1 MGMPKFRLRIR
12 GRLYAGFMALVA
24 VGLVMA
30 VVAVWN
36 LRSVQEQVAKAS
48 AFSDST
54 ARVLEISTHLQ
65 AIQRAN
71 LRYIYDAN
79 ESAMREAAERE
90 TAATELLQV
99 GAKGTASEERR
110 KLYNDLIA
118 DIARM
123 RSLRDNL
130 GDAVNEA
137 RTGKATLLPSGDEL
151 TVKMGKLVDVARA
164 AVDEDT
170 AALVADLESRLLV
183 VQIANWRFLALRDT
197 KGPANFRT
205 NVDRAMQRLSA
216 LEKSPQASELRT
228 TLAPVKTSLGI
239 YKSAFETTSA
249 AMLQADEIY
258 HKNLAPLIV
267 DSIAKLKVAEA
278 ALKKDYKESRSQAE
292 AVIDGTTTVQEIA
305 GGIAVLFGLIVAF
318 LTARSLVG
326 PLTSMTRAMGLLAG
340 GNLEIEIPGRGKAD
354 EIGDMAKAIQVF
366 KDNMVETER
375 LRAEQVEVE
384 ARQAESRKKDMV
396 RLADQF
402 EQAVGEIVDT
412 VSSASSEL
420 EASAGTL
427 TATASRAQDRST
439 EVASASQ
446 EATANVQAVA
456 SATEELS
463 SSVSEI
469 ARQVQESARI
479 ATEAV
484 GQASRT
490 NARVGELSKAA
501 ARIGDVVELITTI
514 AGQTNLLALNA
525 TIEAARAG
533 DAGRGFAVVASEVK
547 ALAQQT
553 AKATD
558 EIAQQVSGIQA
569 ATEESVGSIREISG
583 TIERLSEISSTVAA
597 AVEQQ
602 GAATREIS
610 RNVQQA
616 AHGTQRVSTNIGD
629 VQRGASETGSASS
642 QVLSAARSLSADS
655 NRLKQEVAKFLNSV
669 HAA

>member
-1 MGMPKFRLRIR
+1 MPKFRLRIR

>member
-1 MGMPKFRLRIR
+1 MPKFRLRIR

-36 LRSVQEQVAKAS
+36 LWAVQDQVGRQS
-48 AFSDST
+48 ALSDST

-71 LRYIYDAN
+71 LRYIYDAS
-79 ESAMREAAERE
+79 EPAMKEAAERE
-90 TAATELLQV
+90 TAAIELLQV

-118 DIARM
+118 DIGKM

-151 TVKMGKLVDVARA
+151 TVKMNKLTDVARA

-170 AALVADLESRLLV
+170 AALVADLESRLLL

-205 NVDRAMQRLSA
+205 NVDRASQRLA
-216 LEKSPQASELRT
+216 AIEKSPQAAELRT

-267 DSIAKLKVAEA
+267 ESIAKLKIAET
-278 ALKKDYKESRSQAE
+278 ALKKDYRDSRANAE
-292 AVIDGTTTVQEIA
+292 AVIAGTTSIQELA
-305 GGIAVLFGLIVAF
+305 GGLAILFGGIVAF
-318 LTARSLVG
+318 LIARSIVG

-340 GNLEIEIPGRGKAD
+340 GNLAVEIPGRGKAD
-354 EIGDMAKAIQVF
+354 EIGDMAKAIEVF
-366 KDNMVETER
+366 KTNMLDTER
-375 LRAEQVEVE
+375 LRGEQSELE
-384 ARQAESRKKDMV
+384 ARQAESRKADMV

-427 TATASRAQDRST
+427 TATATRAQDLST

-463 SSVSEI
+463 SSVTEI

-479 ATEAV
+479 ANEAV

-490 NARVGELSKAA
+490 NERVGELSKAA
-501 ARIGDVVELITTI
+501 ARIGDVVELISTI

-533 DAGRGFAVVASEVK
+533 EAGRGFAVVASEVK
-547 ALAQQT
+547 ALAEQT
-553 AKATD
+553 AKATG
-558 EIAQQVSGIQA
+558 EIGQQISSIQA
-569 ATEESVGSIREISG
+569 ATEQSVGSIREISG
-583 TIERLSEISSTVAA
+583 TIERLSEISSAVAA
-597 AVEQQ
+597 AVEEQ
-602 GAATREIS
+602 GAATQDIS

>member
-1 MGMPKFRLRIR
+1 
-12 GRLYAGFMALVA
+12 MALVV

-30 VVAVWN
+30 VVAIWN
-36 LRSVQEQVAKAS
+36 LRSVQDQVAKAS

-79 ESAMREAAERE
+79 ESAMREASERE
-90 TAATELLQV
+90 AAATELLQV
-99 GAKGTASEERR
+99 GAKGTLSEERR

-118 DIARM
+118 DIAKM
-123 RSLRDNL
+123 KTLRDNL

-151 TVKMGKLVDVARA
+151 TVKMTKLSDAARA
-164 AVDEDT
+164 TVDEDT
-170 AALVADLESRLLV
+170 ASLVADLESRLLL

-197 KGPANFRT
+197 KGPANFRI
-205 NVDRAMQRLSA
+205 NADRAAQRLTA
-216 LEKSPQASELRT
+216 LEKSPQAAELRNA
-228 TLAPVKTSLGI
+228 LAPVKTSLGI

-258 HKNLAPLIV
+258 HKSLAPLIV
-267 DSIAKLKVAEA
+267 ESIGKLKVAET
-278 ALKKDYKESRSQAE
+278 ALKKDYKDSRSQAE
-292 AVIDGTTTVQEIA
+292 AVIDGTTSVQEIA
-305 GGIAVLFGLIVAF
+305 GGVATLFGLLVAF
-318 LTARSLVG
+318 LIARSIVG
-326 PLTSMTRAMGLLAG
+326 PLTAMTRAMGQLAG
-340 GNLEIEIPGRGKAD
+340 GDLAVEIPSRGKKD
-354 EIGDMAKAIQVF
+354 EIGDMAKAIEVF
-366 KDNMVETER
+366 KTSMIDTER
-375 LRAEQVEVE
+375 MRHEQTEIEARRAED
-384 ARQAESRKKDMV
+384 RKTDMV

-412 VSSASSEL
+412 VSSASGEL

-427 TATASRAQDRST
+427 TATATRAQDLSS

-446 EATANVQAVA
+446 EASANVQAVA
-456 SATEELS
+456 SATEQLS

-479 ATEAV
+479 ASEAV
-484 GQASRT
+484 GQATRT

-501 ARIGDVVELITTI
+501 ARIGDVVELISTI

-533 DAGRGFAVVASEVK
+533 EAGRGFAVVATEVK
-547 ALAQQT
+547 ALAEQT
-553 AKATD
+553 AKATG

-583 TIERLSEISSTVAA
+583 TIERLSEISSAVAA
-597 AVEQQ
+597 AVEEQ
-602 GAATREIS
+602 GAATQEIS

-616 AHGTQRVSTNIGD
+616 AHGTRRVSTNIGD

-642 QVLSAARSLSADS
+642 QVLSAARSLSSDS
-655 NRLKQEVAKFLNSV
+655 SRLKHEVSKFLESV

>member
-1 MGMPKFRLRIR
+1 MPKFRLRIR

-36 LRSVQEQVAKAS
+36 LRAVQDQVAKQS
-48 AFSDST
+48 ALSDST

-71 LRYIYDAN
+71 LRYIYDAS
-79 ESAMREAAERE
+79 EPAMKEASEREA
-90 TAATELLQV
+90 AATELLKV

-118 DIARM
+118 DIAKM
-123 RSLRDNL
+123 KSLRDNL

-170 AALVADLESRLLV
+170 AALVADLESRLLQ

-216 LEKSPQASELRT
+216 LEKSPQATELQT

-267 DSIAKLKVAEA
+267 ESIGKLKVAETT
-278 ALKKDYKESRSQAE
+278 LKKDYKESRSAAE
-292 AVIDGTTTVQEIA
+292 AVIEGTTTVQAIA
-305 GGIAVLFGLIVAF
+305 GGLAVLFGLIVAF
-318 LTARSLVG
+318 LIARSIVG

-340 GNLEIEIPGRGKAD
+340 GNLAVEIPGRGKAD
-354 EIGDMAKAIQVF
+354 EIGDMAKAIEVF
-366 KDNMVETER
+366 KDNMVDTER
-375 LRAEQVEVE
+375 LRHEQTEIE
-384 ARQAESRKKDMV
+384 ARQAESRKADMV
-396 RLADQF
+396 KLADQF
-402 EQAVGEIVDT
+402 EQAVGEIVNT
-412 VSSASSEL
+412 VSSASNEL

-427 TATASRAQDRST
+427 TATASRAQDIST

-446 EATANVQAVA
+446 EASANVQAVA

-479 ATEAV
+479 ASEAV

-490 NARVGELSKAA
+490 NERVGELSKAA
-501 ARIGDVVELITTI
+501 ARIGDVVELINTI

-533 DAGRGFAVVASEVK
+533 EAGRGFAVVASEVK
-547 ALAQQT
+547 ALAEQT
-553 AKATD
+553 AKATG
-558 EIAQQVSGIQA
+558 EIGQQISSIQA
-569 ATEESVGSIREISG
+569 ATEQSVGAIREISG

-602 GAATREIS
+602 GAATQEIS

-642 QVLSAARSLSADS
+642 QVLSAARSLSSDS
-655 NRLKQEVAKFLNSV
+655 NRLKQEVANFLSSV